1 MNLDTNPPLVRKRE
15 LAKTLGVS
23 PRTIDDWVSRRIIP
37 YLAMSSRLHL
47 FDPVQVRQVIV
58 ARFGLKPR
66 E

>member
-1 MNLDTNPPLVRKRE
+1 MNPDTNPPLVRKRE
-15 LAKTLGVS
+15 LAKALGVS
-23 PRTIDDWVSRRIIP
+23 PRTIDDWVARRIIP

-47 FDPVQVRQVIV
+47 FDAVQVRQVIV

>member
-15 LAKTLGVS
+15 LAKALGVS
-23 PRTIDDWVSRRIIP
+23 PRTIDDWVARRIIP